1 MLDTAMHYL
10 MTDAY
15 LGYVWCNDQEEKES
29 EEKVN
34 LSEYIIFYCDH
45 ENEFFRR

>member
-34 LSEYIIFYCDH
+34 LYEYIIFYCEH